1 MGTTEWGRCHNG
13 TTSCTCNCEEWDL
26 TTIWE
31 LLSGE
36 LNKHMRWQHFK
47 APRAEA
53 ACGTY
58 DQCWDLE
65 TCLVLPLDHGHHGHF
80 LFPFARIFPW
90 SP

>member
-36 LNKHMRWQHFK
+36 LNEHMRWQHFK

-65 TCLVLPLDHGHHGHF
+65 TCLVLPLDHV
-80 LFPFARIFPW
+80 LELAQV
-90 SP
+90 